1 MILNRYYHEET
12 KSYLEPSQIT
22 LEGNGQIYHWTDNL
36 LECEEVTQ
44 KVVVEHGIS
53 VNSLEFYEG
62 DLVQSTSVHPFP
74 WEEPNVVGK
83 VEFLEG
89 AFMIVQV
96 DSKTAIP
103 LWSEHRI
110 LEVIGNIHGVA
121 I

>member
-22 LEGNGQIYHWTDNL
+22 LEGNGQIYYWTDNL

-44 KVVVEHGIS
+44 KVVVEHGIV

-62 DLVQSTSVHPFP
+62 DLVQSTSAHPTSY
-74 WEEPNVVGK
+74 EEPTFVGK

-89 AFMIVQV
+89 TFLIIQV
-96 DSKTAIP
+96 DSKNAIP
-103 LWSEHRI
+103 LWSETRI